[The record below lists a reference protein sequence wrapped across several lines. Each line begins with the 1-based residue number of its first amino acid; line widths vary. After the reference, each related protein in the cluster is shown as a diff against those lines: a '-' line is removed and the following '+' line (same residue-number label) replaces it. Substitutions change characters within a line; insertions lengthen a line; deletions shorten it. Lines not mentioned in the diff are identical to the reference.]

1 MKRKATISRKPSGAT
16 RRRPKGRKREL
27 IRLDD
32 LIPKDDVKGGRGLF
46 GATEPEP
53 HGKKKR

>member
-1 MKRKATISRKPSGAT
+1 MRRKATVTRKAGRTT
-16 RRRPKGRKREL
+16 RRPLKSRKREL

-46 GATEPEP
+46 GATEPDP
-53 HGKKKR
+53 ASKKKR

>member
-1 MKRKATISRKPSGAT
+1 MRRKATVTRKPGGAT
-16 RRRPKGRKREL
+16 RRRPKSRKREL

-46 GATEPEP
+46 GATEPDP
-53 HGKKKR
+53 ARKKKR